1 MRISYRSGLIV
12 SLATLGTA
20 SLVACG
26 SDDPETTTST
36 TSTNTTDAT
45 TATGT
50 GGATSTATGQG
61 GASSTTAGQGGATTA
76 AGTGGDMTAGA
87 GGSMG
92 QGGGG
97 GSMPVPPKQA
107 FIYWGDFATNGTN
120 EIAALSFPDG
130 MPKKITIPG
139 VTKIDEFYDLAQ
151 SHDGAMLAMAFRADS
166 GQAKVYVAPA
176 DGSGM
181 PVVVADLTAA
191 ANTAA
196 NIELTNLSFSP
207 DGKLVAFRAD
217 AATNGQHLVH
227 VVPTDASN
235 TAPKVVTPSP
245 AAGQEAS
252 ASVAWI
258 DNTHL
263 AVVGDLGTTDNVFN
277 VFVSDTAAMMPA
289 LTAVVDPMLLNASTK
304 AVKTGVQVGADGKIY
319 FRSSHDTAM
328 TYLYKADGD
337 GKNVMAV
344 AATASV
350 TNAEITNFQL
360 SPDGMSVAFGANEK
374 ADGNV
379 QVYTAKLADMTATKH
394 TAFTM
399 APATGKFYGPSSAT
413 NAIAWSPDGKMLAVI
428 ADWPLAMGDGDD
440 DYVAFVVPTTG
451 NPAPVR
457 IANVSA
463 AAMNMDI
470 DAVGFTADNMRLGL
484 LGDLVVNNDTEFY
497 STTDFAT
504 ANQMPANI
512 RSQAVVAGGDV
523 NGFVV
528 LR

>member
-1 MRISYRSGLIV
+1 
-12 SLATLGTA
+12 
-20 SLVACG
+20 
-26 SDDPETTTST
+26 
-36 TSTNTTDAT
+36 
-45 TATGT
+45 
-50 GGATSTATGQG
+50 
-61 GASSTTAGQGGATTA
+61 
-76 AGTGGDMTAGA
+76 
-87 GGSMG
+87 
-92 QGGGG
+92 
-97 GSMPVPPKQA
+97 
-107 FIYWGDFATNGTN
+107 
-120 EIAALSFPDG
+120 
-130 MPKKITIPG
+130 
-139 VTKIDEFYDLAQ
+139 
-151 SHDGAMLAMAFRADS
+151 
-166 GQAKVYVAPA
+166 VAPA

-191 ANTAA
+191 ANAA
-196 NIELTNLSFSP
+196 SGIELTNLSFSP

-217 AATNGQHLVH
+217 AAINGQHLVH

-263 AVVGDLGTTDNVFN
+263 AVVGDLGMTDNVFN

-304 AVKTGVQVGADGKIY
+304 AVKTGVQVGADGKLY
-319 FRSSHDTAM
+319 FRSSHNTAM

-337 GKNVMAV
+337 GKNVTAV
-344 AATASV
+344 AAAASV
-350 TNAEITNFQL
+350 TGAEITNFQL

-374 ADGNV
+374 ADGNI
-379 QVYTAKLADMTATKH
+379 QVYTAKLADMTATKL

-399 APATGKFYGPSSAT
+399 APASGKFYGPSSAT
-413 NAIAWSPDGKMLAVI
+413 NAITWSPDGKMLAVI

-457 IANVSA
+457 ITNVSA

-470 DAVGFTADNMRLGL
+470 DAVGFTADSMRLGL